1 MEFLSSIN
9 SFGTVPLLIL
19 IVVIF
24 ILLFKEVKKENQ
36 ALSRSFD
43 KHKEYVDAA
52 IKEYKET
59 TDRQIEVQNKQL
71 EKMEE
76 RLRSVETDY
85 AEKTY
90 IQEQMSGWRTEI
102 RRIDEKL
109 DRVLLSEAGRK
120 VT

>member
-9 SFGTVPLLIL
+9 SLGTVPLLIL
-19 IVVIF
+19 ILVIF

-59 TDRQIEVQNKQL
+59 TDKQI

-76 RLRSVETDY
+76 RLRSVETEY

-109 DRVLLSEAGRK
+109 DRVLISEAGRK
-120 VT
+120 SP